1 MRSKFQL
8 FMKKISEDFISND
21 PKTFEWKIGHVL
33 ASSLSGFIAGLIVA
47 SIVFITIFDLTL
59 KLNNLGF

>member
-1 MRSKFQL
+1 MPKLSD
-8 FMKKISEDFISND
+8 DFVSND

-47 SIVFITIFDLTL
+47 SIFFLTVFDLTL
-59 KLNNLGF
+59 KATNNVGF